1 MWPQVARG
9 EALCQVAED
18 EGDEP
23 LEDEEEAEVM
33 DNLSPLA
40 SLIS

>member
-1 MWPQVARG
+1 MQVARG

-23 LEDEEEAEVM
+23 LEDEEEAEV
-33 DNLSPLA
+33 LPCLCTWQ
-40 SLIS
+40 I